1 MYLETYAKKYTNVL
15 YGTEKHRDLCK
26 KNYRDVLY
34 GTDDNVETYA
44 KKITQMFHMGRT
56 PTQRLMQ
63 KNSGLRSVWG
73 PKGIIGGRLYEV

>member
-1 MYLETYAKKYTNVL
+1 MYLKTYAKKYTNVL

-44 KKITQMFHMGRT
+44 KKSHKCFKWDRRQCRDLCKKKIRFAKCMRTQGDHRGSF
-56 PTQRLMQ
+56 
-63 KNSGLRSVWG
+63 
-73 PKGIIGGRLYEV
+73 I